1 MSRNYWDILK
11 GEDKMLVELKNNRF
25 ISFETLMRNLSISL
39 LLLGYVASAQVSSS
53 IDSTA
58 IKIGEQITYTIEV
71 MADSTDQVLFP
82 EGQSFM
88 PLEMIESYAIDTS
101 FEQTKYRLVKK
112 YGLTQFDSGKY
123 TIPSQRVVINMNPYN
138 TDSIK
143 VEVADVLVDTTKQ
156 KMYEIKP
163 AMEVKSPPFNLLML
177 LYWLVPLMFI
187 VGLLYF
193 YFKRRKKKKEEE
205 EKQLPPYEEALFA
218 LKKLDES
225 HLLEEHRS
233 KEYYSSLTEIIKRYL
248 DKEIDDNAMEST
260 SDELID
266 RLQLHKDAGHFDFD
280 NVTIQKLDTI
290 LKRADLIK
298 FAKMREKEGQAVVDR
313 NVVEE
318 ILNET
323 KEIIPELSEEEL
335 LENERYL
342 EGLRKNKVKRQRIR
356 IVLGILVGIIL
367 SGVIYGSIEG
377 FDNLQD
383 KIIGNK
389 MRDLAESRWIK
400 SEYGLPSV
408 TIDTP
413 EVLMRVEEE
422 REQPTNVITE
432 NKSVFTLGSTLD
444 PLYVKVSTIKFQQKK
459 EMDLE
464 KALDDALVALEEGG
478 ARNMLVK
485 REEFETEKGIKG
497 IKAYGEFNI
506 LVSNNKMKKDPSEYE
521 LILFAQQQG
530 LQEIL
535 VVIQND
541 ERFAEGIKDRITNS
555 IELEINQQH

>member
-39 LLLGYVASAQVSSS
+39 LLLGYVSSAQVSSS

-123 TIPSQRVVINMNPYN
+123 TIPSQRVVINMNPFN

-459 EMDLE
+459 EMYLE

-497 IKAYGEFNI
+497 IKAFGEFNV

>member
-39 LLLGYVASAQVSSS
+39 LLLGYVSSAQVSSS

-260 SDELID
+260 SDELIE

-413 EVLMRVEEE
+413 EVLMRAEEE

-459 EMDLE
+459 EMYLE

>member
-1 MSRNYWDILK
+1 MLK
-11 GEDKMLVELKNNRF
+11 IKEHKTQYTNRTRSLSFVEVKANVFCLFIFLV
-25 ISFETLMRNLSISL
+25 SISS
-39 LLLGYVASAQVSSS
+39 LGQVSSS

-58 IKIGEQITYTIEV
+58 IKIGEQITYTIEIQ
-71 MADSTDQVLFP
+71 ADSTDQVLFP

-101 FEQTKYRLVKK
+101 FEQAKYKLVKK

-123 TIPSQRVVINMNPYN
+123 TIPSQRVVINMKPFD
-138 TDSIK
+138 TDSIM

-163 AMEVKSPPFNLLML
+163 AMEVKSPPLDLLKL
-177 LYWLVPLMFI
+177 LYWLVPILLI
-187 VGLLYF
+187 AGLLYF
-193 YFKRRKKKKEEE
+193 YLKRKKRKKEEE
-205 EKQLPPYEEALFA
+205 RQLPPYEEALFA

-225 HLLEEHRS
+225 HLLKEKRS

-260 SDELID
+260 SDELIE

-280 NVTIQKLDTI
+280 AATIKKLDTI

-298 FAKMREKEGQAVVDR
+298 FAKMIEEEGQAFADR

-335 LENERYL
+335 LENELYL
-342 EGLRKNKVKRQRIR
+342 EALRKKKVKRQRYKIAMG
-356 IVLGILVGIIL
+356 VFLGVILT
-367 SGVIYGSIEG
+367 GVIYGSIEG
-377 FDNLQD
+377 FDNLKD
-383 KIIGNK
+383 KVLGNEL
-389 MRDLAESRWIK
+389 RDLSESRWIK
-400 SEYGLPSV
+400 SEYGTPSV
-408 TIDTP
+408 IIDTP
-413 EVLMRVEEE
+413 EVLVRLEEE
-422 REQPTNVITE
+422 NDQPKRVLPR
-432 NKSVFTLGSTLD
+432 NKSVFAFGSTLD
-444 PLYVKVSTIKFQQKK
+444 PLFVKVSTTKFQQEK

-464 KALDDALVALEEGG
+464 KALDDALVALEESG

-497 IKAYGEFNI
+497 IKAYGKFNVQ
-506 LVSNNKMKKDPSEYE
+506 VSDNKMKKDPSDYE
-521 LILFAQQQG
+521 LILFTQQQG

-535 VVIQND
+535 VVIQDD

-555 IELEINQQH
+555 IELEITQQQ